1 MKKLSLILSAVAIA
15 VLVFSGCKKKTE
27 TPGTNNGGDGAWYQ
41 PEQKQRSLLLNF
53 TATWC
58 TYCGQWGHPAFH
70 AAEDGLG
77 DNALPFAIQAG
88 SSELAAVQYK
98 PGTDT
103 PYYARHLAEMTP
115 PTSSLLGI
123 TVSGY
128 PTLCVNNT
136 GGYGPGSQATMIAD
150 ANSFNAKKADANID
164 FGVTKNMTGLNIRST
179 VRFFNASNGD
189 YFVTFFI
196 TQNNISHR
204 QNVSGTYVDPYTHND
219 VIRAFP
225 ITNAKETMGTVT
237 GLNKTFGD
245 AVISGDIASNKYV
258 NLELNYTADN
268 KSVMYPAGWVNFM
281 WDMNSTQNLFITG
294 LVWKKDVA
302 SGKFVFVNGVRKPL

>member
-15 VLVFSGCKKKTE
+15 VLVFSGCKKKTDD
-27 TPGTNNGGDGAWYQ
+27 PGNSGDGSWYQ

-77 DNALPFAIQAG
+77 DNALPFAVQAAQ
-88 SSELAAVQYK
+88 SELSAVQYK

-103 PYYARHLAEMTP
+103 PYYARHLADMTP
-115 PTSSLLGI
+115 PASLLQGI
-123 TVSGY
+123 NVGGY
-128 PTLCVNNT
+128 PTLCVNNK

-150 ANSFNAKKADANID
+150 ANTFNANKASANID
-164 FGVTKNMTGLNIRST
+164 FGVTKSMTGLNIRST
-179 VRFFNASNGD
+179 VRFFDAANGE
-189 YFVTFFI
+189 YYVTFFI

-204 QNVSGTYVDPYTHND
+204 QNVSGNYIDPYTHND

-225 ITNAKETMGTVT
+225 ITNAKEMGGITA

-245 AVISGDIASNKYV
+245 AIISGDITANKYV

-268 KSVMYPAGWVNFM
+268 KSVMYPNGWVNFI

-294 LVWKKDVA
+294 LVWKKDLS